1 MKSTITLHFRK
12 WENKPHNENVSTQ
25 VDDIRRNSKEG
36 NRLFDGGSKKRK
48 KRKPSRSI
56 AENGRASRAVKMSS
70 ERIFA
75 NGIAKR
81 TIKNAL

>member
-1 MKSTITLHFRK
+1 MKSTTTSHFHKREK
-12 WENKPHNENVSTQ
+12 KPHNENVSTQ
-25 VDDIRRNSKEG
+25 TDDIRRNSKEG

-48 KRKPSRSI
+48 KRKPSRGI